1 MDLLAVSRDI
11 PTFLTNVIEGV
22 PPAGEPMGKAGA
34 YGIQGSA
41 AQFVR
46 GINGCYFNVV
56 GFPLHAFCAQL
67 APLVTS
73 L

>member
-1 MDLLAVSRDI
+1 MDNLSVMAAGADVDLV
-11 PTFLTNVIEGV
+11 L
-22 PPAGEPMGKAGA
+22 AGEPMGKAGA

-46 GINGCYFNVV
+46 RIDGCYNSVV
-56 GFPLHAFCAQL
+56 GFPLHSFCAHL
-67 APLVTS
+67 APLLTE